1 MDCGNNINICL
12 DYNELIYWHIPTMK
26 YSTTLKNE
34 WTVLKAMLDEENK
47 LQMKC
52 DINVILLSFKKL
64 CKHKSCWYI
73 TT

>member
-1 MDCGNNINICL
+1 
-12 DYNELIYWHIPTMK
+12 MK

-52 DINVILLSFKKL
+52 DSNVILLSFKKL